1 MQRVRY
7 SAAALAVD
15 RSIVLHVIVLFCAVW
30 FGLAAAPAYATDLV
44 QAWRAAQQHD
54 PEFAAAQAAHQAGA
68 AQRRQSG
75 ALWRP
80 SVELTAGTG
89 LSSSDS
95 ATRGAN
101 FSAPGMG
108 SSNDV
113 SFDTS
118 VNNGTMQR
126 WALTARQP
134 LLSGKRS
141 AQSRQLELTADI
153 ADIEWSSANQALML
167 RVAQRYFDVVLGAN
181 TLRVLR
187 RQQTAVERAL
197 VETRERFQLGDV
209 KVTDTH
215 EAAARAAAVKAQM
228 LAADADLQVK
238 QEAWSDLTELPAVQV
253 PLGVPSNVLAPPV
266 IGSLELWLSKAQARN
281 PGLQKRVAGVA
292 LAKQEAAKFSVK
304 ASPKL
309 DLVLQVGR
317 NRLSGNGDFGAASN
331 TSNERMIGLQLT
343 IPLYT
348 GGYRSA
354 RQDQALSLV
363 SKADAEASHTRQQV
377 ALQVRALWL
386 GLTVGASR
394 VQALADSSKA
404 SQARLDA
411 TRLGNEVGDRTTL
424 DLLNAE
430 NDAANAE
437 LMLLQGRVG
446 LLLDWLRLAA
456 LGGELDEAQLESVNA
471 VWRTGTVN

>member
-1 MQRVRY
+1 M
-7 SAAALAVD
+7 
-15 RSIVLHVIVLFCAVW
+15 
-30 FGLAAAPAYATDLV
+30 

-54 PEFAAAQAAHQAGA
+54 PEFAAAQAARQSGA

-80 SVELTAGTG
+80 SVEFTAGAG
-89 LSSSDS
+89 LASSDS
-95 ATRGAN
+95 ATRGAS

-108 SSNDV
+108 SSNGV

-126 WALTARQP
+126 WALSARQP
-134 LLSGKRS
+134 LLSGERS
-141 AQSRQLELTADI
+141 AQARQLELAADI
-153 ADIEWSSANQALML
+153 AEIEWSNANQALML
-167 RVAQRYFDVVLGAN
+167 RVAERYFDVVLAAD

-187 RQQTAVERAL
+187 RQQAAVERAL
-197 VETRERFQLGDV
+197 TETRERFQLGDV

-215 EAAARAAAVKAQM
+215 EAAARAEAVKAQV

-238 QEAWSDLTELPAVQV
+238 QAALADLTGLPAGQA
-253 PLGVPSNVLAPPV
+253 PLRRPSDAAAPSAG
-266 IGSLELWLSKAQARN
+266 GSLEQWLARAQQRN
-281 PGLQKRVAGVA
+281 PNLQMRTAGIAV
-292 LAKQEAAKFSVK
+292 AKQEAAKFS
-304 ASPKL
+304 AQAAPSL

-317 NRLSGNGDFGAASN
+317 NRLAGNGDFGSASN
-331 TSNERMIGLQLT
+331 TGNERMIGVQLT

-354 RQDQALSLV
+354 RQEQALALAA
-363 SKADAEASHTRQQV
+363 KADADASHTRQQV
-377 ALQVRALWL
+377 ALQVRSLWL
-386 GLTVGASR
+386 GLTVGAGR
-394 VQALADSSKA
+394 VQALAESSKA

-437 LMLLQGRVG
+437 LMLLQARIG
-446 LLLDWLRLAA
+446 LLLDRLRLAA

-471 VWRTGTVN
+471 ALQDGAAN